1 MLVGRFPPLASIRA
15 FEAAARLGS
24 FTKAGRELGTS
35 SASVSYHVRQLEAQI
50 GVALFR
56 RLPHRVELTEPGT
69 MVAAEASKAFAA
81 LRASFARAAET
92 EESRLSLSTLPT
104 IGTSWLTPRLGLFR
118 SLHPEI
124 RLKLHLSD
132 VAEDLTDGR
141 FDAAIRN
148 GDGRWPGLRTIPLF
162 PSLFMPLCIPDLLD
176 AACDLGDPAA
186 PLAVPRLGRADWW
199 QLWYR
204 GQGHVSGPPPAS
216 FGTTLATEYL
226 DVAAALAGHGI
237 VIASPILFRNE
248 IESGRL
254 VPAHHFVA
262 PAGRAF
268 WFVYPV
274 ARQRSRKITLFRDW
288 LCAEAA
294 VACRASA
301 ELITRAGSVN
311 FPSAPVT
318 LSA

>member
-1 MLVGRFPPLASIRA
+1 MLGGRFPSLASIRA
-15 FEAAARLGS
+15 FESAARLGS

-56 RLPHRVELTEPGT
+56 RLAHRVELTEPGE
-69 MVAAEASKAFAA
+69 MVATEASKAFAA
-81 LRASFARAAET
+81 LRASFVRAAEA
-92 EESRLSLSTLPT
+92 EEGRLSLTTLPT
-104 IGTSWLTPRLGLFR
+104 IGTSWLAPRLGHFR
-118 SLHPEI
+118 TLHPEI
-124 RLKLHLSD
+124 QLELDLSD
-132 VAEDLTDGR
+132 VPEDLAGGR

-148 GDGRWPGLRTIPLF
+148 GDGRWPGLRAVPLF
-162 PSLFMPLCIPDLLD
+162 PSLFMPLCVPALLD
-176 AACDLGDPAA
+176 AARSLGDPAA

-204 GQGHVSGPPPAS
+204 SRGYDAGPPPGS
-216 FGTTLATEYL
+216 YGTTLATEYL

-237 VIASPILFRNE
+237 VIASPILFRSE
-248 IESGRL
+248 LESGRL
-254 VPAHHFVA
+254 IAAHDFVV

-274 ARQRSRKITLFRDW
+274 ARQRSRKIGLFREW

-294 VACRASA
+294 AACAASA
-301 ELITRAGSVN
+301 DLIARAEKVGPIVM
-311 FPSAPVT
+311 PA
-318 LSA
+318 